1 MKRGRVL
8 VGVLVLF
15 LIVVL
20 VGSVVAIFSMLRG
33 GGGSVEDGSTLV
45 LNIGGALPE
54 QPMPDDG
61 LAALTGGT
69 STSVLEFDSA
79 LRKAA
84 VDDRVARVLVEPGA
98 MATGYAKVFE
108 LRDALR
114 RFSTDSG
121 KPVLCWMEAASN
133 KEYLLATGCDEI
145 YMAPAGFLLVNGL
158 HFGVTFYKGTLDK
171 LGVEADFARAG
182 KYKSAVEPLTSEEMS
197 PAFRSMLE
205 SMADSLYGEFVAAI
219 AQGRGMDEAAVRAL
233 VDDPPLTAAGGVRAG
248 LIDGLLYRDQLL
260 AKLQGDEVEPIS
272 ADAPRLGLL
281 LQDELANESPHP
293 GRSSEADGASGAP
306 LASPADAE
314 ALPAEADPGDTE
326 PAAAGAVAEPVP
338 PEGSDAAEEAPA
350 DGSGEDAVDEGAPT
364 DGGEANASAEGGE
377 AAGEGGREGF
387 EDPDP
392 DLLSLSEYARVRP
405 SSLGLGEGDKIAVI
419 YCEGQIMSGESSPA
433 GGMSGATMG
442 SDTIAGAI
450 RKARKDDSIKAI
462 VLRVDSP
469 GGSGLASDII
479 WREAVLAR
487 RVKPLVVT
495 MSDYAA
501 SGGYYISMAA
511 DAIVA
516 QPTTLTGSIGVFG
529 GKYNLGGLYAKLGMR
544 TDDVKRG
551 ELADIFAADRGLGEA
566 GHRKFSEFID
576 EFYETFI
583 SKAGEG
589 RGVSAL
595 AIHEHAQGRVW
606 TGAQA
611 REVGLVDEL
620 GNLRTALKIA
630 REKAGIEE
638 DPRLVLMPRQ
648 RTPLERLLER
658 GAGTSLQAL
667 LSRTG
672 LLDGVA
678 LRGPSADPS
687 AAIRHLWTAAPLLAS
702 GEPVLMAPYHLDL
715 Q

>member
-1 MKRGRVL
+1 MNRGRALVL
-8 VGVLVLF
+8 VLVLF
-15 LIVVL
+15 LVAVL
-20 VGSVVAIFSMLRG
+20 VGSVVAIVTMLRG

-45 LNIGGALPE
+45 LQIGGSLPE

-61 LAALTGGT
+61 LAVFTGGT
-69 STSVLEFDSA
+69 SISMLEYDSA

-98 MATGYAKVFE
+98 MGTGYAKVFE

-121 KPVLCWMEAASN
+121 KPVICWMESASN

-145 YMAPAGFLLVNGL
+145 YMAPAGLILVNGL

-182 KYKSAVEPLTSEEMS
+182 KYKSAVEPMTSEQMS
-197 PAFRSMLE
+197 PSFRSMLN
-205 SMADSLYGEFVAAI
+205 SMADSLFDEFVGAI
-219 AQGRGMDEAAVRAL
+219 ASSRGMDEAAVRAL
-233 VDDPPLTAAGGVRAG
+233 IDDPPLTAAAGVRAG
-248 LIDGLLYRDQLL
+248 LLDGLLYRDQLM
-260 AKLQGDEVEPIS
+260 AKLQGDEVESIP

-281 LQDELANESPHP
+281 LQDELANE
-293 GRSSEADGASGAP
+293 AP
-306 LASPADAE
+306 SALPPADDVLVDDAAPTAPPE
-314 ALPAEADPGDTE
+314 PAS
-326 PAAAGAVAEPVP
+326 AAAGAADDPDSTEVEAGDTVAED
-338 PEGSDAAEEAPA
+338 DA
-350 DGSGEDAVDEGAPT
+350 DA
-364 DGGEANASAEGGE
+364 
-377 AAGEGGREGF
+377 REGF

-405 SSLGLGEGDKIAVI
+405 SSLGLGKGKKVAVI
-419 YCEGQIMSGESSPA
+419 FCEGQIMSGASSPA
-433 GGMSGATMG
+433 GGMSGARMG
-442 SDTIAGAI
+442 SDTIAAAI
-450 RKARKDDSIKAI
+450 RKARKDESIKAI
-462 VLRVDSP
+462 VLRVNSP

-487 RVKPLVVT
+487 LVKPVVVT

-501 SGGYYISMAA
+501 SGGYYISMGA

-529 GKYNLGGLYAKLGMR
+529 GKYNLGGLYEKLGMR
-544 TDDVKRG
+544 TDEVQRG
-551 ELADIFAADRGLGEA
+551 AMADLFASDRGLGEQ
-566 GHRKFSEFID
+566 GHKKFSEFID

-583 SKAGEG
+583 TKAGEG
-589 RGVSAL
+589 RGVSPL

-620 GNLRTALKIA
+620 GNFRTALKIA
-630 REKAGIEE
+630 KEKAGITG
-638 DPRLVLMPRQ
+638 DASLVLLPRQ
-648 RTPLERLLER
+648 LSPLERLLER

-667 LSRTG
+667 LSRSG
-672 LLDGVA
+672 LLDAVSV
-678 LRGPSADPS
+678 RGPAGDPTAS
-687 AAIRHLWTAAPLLAS
+687 IRRLLDVAPLVAS

-715 Q
+715 R

>member
-1 MKRGRVL
+1 MKRGRAL
-8 VGVLVLF
+8 VVVLVLF
-15 LIVVL
+15 LVTVL
-20 VGSVVAIFSMLRG
+20 VGSVIAIFSMLRG

-45 LNIGGALPE
+45 LQIGGSLPE

-61 LAALTGGT
+61 LAAFTGGH

-84 VDDRVARVLVEPGA
+84 VDDRVSRVLVEPGA
-98 MATGYAKVFE
+98 MGTGYAKVFE

-121 KPVLCWMEAASN
+121 KPVICWMEAASN

-145 YMAPAGFLLVNGL
+145 YMAPAGLILVNGL

-171 LGVEADFARAG
+171 IGIEADFARAG
-182 KYKSAVEPLTSEEMS
+182 KYKSAVEPMTSEEMS

-205 SMADSLYGEFVAAI
+205 SMADSLFQEFVSAV
-219 AQGRGMDEAAVRAL
+219 AQGRGMDEADVLAL
-233 VDDPPLTAAGGVRAG
+233 VDDPPLTASAGVRAG
-248 LIDGLLYRDQLL
+248 LLDGLLYRDQLM

-281 LQDELANESPHP
+281 LQDKLANESDDDDSAEVVAMEPL
-293 GRSSEADGASGAP
+293 EDLADDP
-306 LASPADAE
+306 TPA
-314 ALPAEADPGDTE
+314 
-326 PAAAGAVAEPVP
+326 
-338 PEGSDAAEEAPA
+338 GSD
-350 DGSGEDAVDEGAPT
+350 EG
-364 DGGEANASAEGGE
+364 GGEQEDAEGGDATGDEGE
-377 AAGEGGREGF
+377 AGGRPGF
-387 EDPDP
+387 EDPEP

-405 SSLGLGEGDKIAVI
+405 SSLGLGKGEKVAVI
-419 YCEGQIMSGESSPA
+419 FCEGQIMSGESAPA
-433 GGMSGATMG
+433 GAMSGATMG

-450 RKARKDDSIKAI
+450 RKARKDESIKAI

-487 RVKPLVVT
+487 RVKPVVVT

-501 SGGYYISMAA
+501 SGGYYISMGA

-529 GKYNLGGLYAKLGMR
+529 GKYNLGGLYEKLGMR

-551 ELADIFAADRGLGEA
+551 ELSDLFASDRGLGEA

-611 REVGLVDEL
+611 REVGLIDEL
-620 GNLRTALKIA
+620 GNFRTALKIA
-630 REKAGIEE
+630 REKAGIE
-638 DPRLVLMPRQ
+638 DDARLVLMPRQ

-658 GAGTSLQAL
+658 GGGTSLQAL
-667 LSRTG
+667 LARPG

-678 LRGPSADPS
+678 LRGGAADPT
-687 AAIRHLWTAAPLLAS
+687 AAIRLLWTAAPLLAS
-702 GEPVLMAPYHLDL
+702 GEPILMAPYHLDL
-715 Q
+715 P